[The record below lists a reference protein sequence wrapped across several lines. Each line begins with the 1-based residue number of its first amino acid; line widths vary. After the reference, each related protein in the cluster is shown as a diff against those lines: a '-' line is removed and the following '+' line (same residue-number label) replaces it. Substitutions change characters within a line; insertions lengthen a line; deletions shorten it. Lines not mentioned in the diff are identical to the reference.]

1 MSEPTAGEQTTELR
15 AVTPIARRSLHDELV
30 ARLRNMIV
38 EGELRP
44 GARLPEKELCS
55 QFGVSR
61 TPLREALKVLASD
74 GLVEISPHRG
84 ATVVQISRGDVEEMF
99 PVMGALEALAGEL
112 ACANIDAAGV
122 AEITALHH
130 QMVAHYHRKERAEYF
145 RLNQQIHERI
155 LEAAGNATLTA
166 LHGGLAGRVRRARFM
181 ANMSPPRWQ
190 QAVEEHEQILA
201 ALTARDGAGLADI
214 LRRHLAHKAEVVI
227 ANMTAAETETETET
241 HTPAESVAG

>member
-1 MSEPTAGEQTTELR
+1 MSEQISDLQS
-15 AVTPIARRSLHDELV
+15 VTPIARRSLHDELV

-84 ATVVQISRGDVEEMF
+84 ATVVQISRADIEEMF

-112 ACANIDAAGV
+112 ACANIDAAGI

-155 LEAAGNATLTA
+155 LQAAGNATLSA
-166 LHGGLAGRVRRARFM
+166 LHSSLAGRVRRARFM

-190 QAVEEHEQILA
+190 QAVDEHEEILA
-201 ALTARDGAGLADI
+201 ALTQRDGPRLAGI
-214 LRRHLAHKAEVVI
+214 LRRHLEHKAEVVI
-227 ANMTAAETETETET
+227 ANMTAADEEAT
-241 HTPAESVAG
+241 AKSAAG

>member
-1 MSEPTAGEQTTELR
+1 MSEPQT
-15 AVTPIARRSLHDELV
+15 VTPIARRSLHDELV

-84 ATVVQISRGDVEEMF
+84 ATVVQISRADVEEMF

-112 ACANIDAAGV
+112 ACAKIDAAGI

-130 QMVAHYHRKERAEYF
+130 QMVAHYHRKELAEYF

-155 LEAAGNATLTA
+155 LAAAGNATLSA
-166 LHGGLAGRVRRARFM
+166 LHSGLAGRVRRARYM
-181 ANMSPPRWQ
+181 ANMSPPRWR

-201 ALTARDGAGLADI
+201 ALTERDGARLAEI
-214 LRRHLAHKAEVVI
+214 LRRHLEHKAEVVI
-227 ANMTAAETETETET
+227 ANMTDAEAET
-241 HTPAESVAG
+241 AAQSAAG

>member
-1 MSEPTAGEQTTELR
+1 MSERISDLQS
-15 AVTPIARRSLHDELV
+15 VTPIARRSLHDELV

-84 ATVVQISRGDVEEMF
+84 ATVVQISRADVEEMF

-112 ACANIDAAGV
+112 ACAKIDAAGI

-155 LEAAGNATLTA
+155 LQAAGNVTLSA
-166 LHGGLAGRVRRARFM
+166 LHSSLAGRVRRARFL

-190 QAVEEHEQILA
+190 QAVEEHEEILA
-201 ALTARDGAGLADI
+201 ALTRRDGPRLADI
-214 LRRHLAHKAEVVI
+214 LRRHLEHKAEVVI
-227 ANMTAAETETETET
+227 ANMTDAEAETT
-241 HTPAESVAG
+241 AQSAAG

>member
-1 MSEPTAGEQTTELR
+1 MSEPQT
-15 AVTPIARRSLHDELV
+15 VTPIARRSLHDELV

-44 GARLPEKELCS
+44 GARLPEKELCT

-61 TPLREALKVLASD
+61 TPLREALKVLAAD

-84 ATVVQISRGDVEEMF
+84 ATVVQISRSDIEEMF

-112 ACANIDAAGV
+112 ACAKIDAAGL

-130 QMVAHYHRKERAEYF
+130 QMVAHYHRKELAEYF

-155 LEAAGNATLTA
+155 LAAAGNATLSA
-166 LHGGLAGRVRRARFM
+166 LHSGLAGRVRRARYM
-181 ANMSPPRWQ
+181 ANMSPPRWR

-201 ALTARDGAGLADI
+201 ALTERDGARLAEI
-214 LRRHLAHKAEVVI
+214 LRRHLEHKAEVVI
-227 ANMTAAETETETET
+227 ANMTEAETE
-241 HTPAESVAG
+241 AKSAAG